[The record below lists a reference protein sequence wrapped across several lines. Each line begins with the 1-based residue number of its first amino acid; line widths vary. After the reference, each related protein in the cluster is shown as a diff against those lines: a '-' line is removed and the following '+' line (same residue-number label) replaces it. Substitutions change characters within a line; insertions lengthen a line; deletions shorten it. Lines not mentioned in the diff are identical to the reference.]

1 MATKQKMT
9 LEKLARLVTEGF
21 DGTASKEEL
30 TATKEELGELRTHV
44 DEEFGSVRSELS
56 MLRDEV
62 TSQLK
67 QITLVLGPLVRGVA
81 GMEIDLR
88 ELRSRVNRLERKVGI
103 VR

>member
-1 MATKQKMT
+1 M
-9 LEKLARLVTEGF
+9 G
-21 DGTASKEEL
+21 
-30 TATKEELGELRTHV
+30 
-44 DEEFGSVRSELS
+44 EEFGSVRGELS

-88 ELRSRVNRLERKVGI
+88 ELRSRVNRLERKVGLSK
-103 VR
+103 